1 MALLSMEVNVESMR
15 ILLIMLGLDHVGLDF
30 LCFKY
35 RNKCCQGLFTRTVYV
50 SVSVTINVYHCAYG
64 DGPFDGQNGY
74 RTHSVHQTDRFH

>member
-35 RNKCCQGLFTRTVYV
+35 HNKCC
-50 SVSVTINVYHCAYG
+50 
-64 DGPFDGQNGY
+64 
-74 RTHSVHQTDRFH
+74 